1 MTKSRFLVLIIMFEA
16 IDIYAV
22 EIVWAHFGDRCQSW
36 VDQSFELETIW
47 AQKADSTDISNN

>member
-1 MTKSRFLVLIIMFEA
+1 MFEA

-47 AQKADSTDISNN
+47 AQEADSTDISNN